1 MDYVIDNDV
10 VITLYEA
17 SKRGMRHPL
26 LGWVKRHRGRI
37 VFSELARDE
46 LRDME
51 RRGKLCPGDAQNII
65 NILRKYEIMER
76 PARKGVIIAKA
87 RHIMKQFGL
96 S

>member
-37 VFSELARDE
+37 VFSELTRDE

-51 RRGKLCPGDAQNII
+51 RRGKLCPDLMLALHAKDLNI
-65 NILRKYEIMER
+65 E
-76 PARKGVIIAKA
+76 AS
-87 RHIMKQFGL
+87 HI
-96 S
+96 